1 MAGRYQGC
9 HVFEDTDSGAQLKI
23 EVLWQSN
30 GWFWRRVE
38 ESRRRLLSPTSA
50 SALANAGAFF
60 GTLLSCD
67 GGQPRGE

>member
-38 ESRRRLLSPTSA
+38 EPSGNAVGPFMTSTEA
-50 SALANAGAFF
+50 YESAKGALF
-60 GTLLSCD
+60 
-67 GGQPRGE
+67 PRA